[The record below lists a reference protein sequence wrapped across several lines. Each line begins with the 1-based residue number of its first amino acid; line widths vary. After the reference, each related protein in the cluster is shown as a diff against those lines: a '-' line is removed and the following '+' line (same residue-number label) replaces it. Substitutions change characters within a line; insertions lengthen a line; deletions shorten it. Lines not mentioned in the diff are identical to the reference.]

1 MGSKASKLDRTEVMV
16 TYTVSRELT
25 YVTTARDIRA
35 MLIAA
40 GDLVNEPDLSDL
52 DPRNIDATDLV
63 HRLLDANPSIGRDAW
78 LTTVSADVNDENVT
92 IDEVNEI

>member
-25 YVTTARDIRA
+25 YVTTAGDIRA
-35 MLIAA
+35 AIIAA

-52 DPRNIDATDLV
+52 DEYDATDLV
-63 HRLLDANPSIGRDAW
+63 CRLLYANPGIGRDAW
-78 LTTVSADVNDENVT
+78 LTTVPADVYDETVS
-92 IDEVNEI
+92 IDKVNEI